1 MRRRVYTFG
10 ETMAL
15 FRTVSPGG
23 IETTNEARVG
33 IGGADSNV
41 AIGLS
46 RLGVPVLWVGR
57 VGDDSLGRRIQRELR
72 AEGIQTHAILDPAP
86 TGLMVKDHRT
96 PNTTQVLF
104 YRHASAGS
112 RLTPADIRRDLI
124 AEAGVVHVT
133 GITASL
139 SSSAEDATF
148 TAIEYAREEGALVSF
163 DVNHRPTLWPEE
175 DPAPLYRK
183 IAQRSDIVFAGT
195 EEARLLLNQGAT
207 SNSTWLARELA
218 ELGPREVII
227 KLGADGC
234 VADISGQAY
243 SQAAVPVTVVDTVGA
258 GDAFVAGYLA
268 ALIDERDPAARLQH
282 AATVAAFS
290 CLNDGDWEGL
300 PRQADLRLLKTQD
313 PVDR

>member
-1 MRRRVYTFG
+1 MKRRVFTFG

-15 FRTVSPGG
+15 FRAGSPGG
-23 IETTNEARVG
+23 IETTSEAKIG

-46 RLGVPVLWVGR
+46 RLGVSTQWVGR

-72 AEGIQTHAILDPAP
+72 AEGIDTHVIVDPAP
-86 TGLMVKDHRT
+86 TGLMIKDHRT
-96 PNTTQVLF
+96 PHTTQVLF
-104 YRHASAGS
+104 YRRHSAGS
-112 RLTPADIRRDLI
+112 RLAPKDISRDMI
-124 AEAGVVHVT
+124 AHAGIVHIT

-148 TAIEYAREEGALVSF
+148 TAIQYAREEGAQVSF
-163 DVNHRPTLWPEE
+163 DVNHRPRLWLDD

-183 IAQRSDIVFAGT
+183 IAKSSDIIFAGSD
-195 EEARLLLNQGAT
+195 EARLLLGQGIS
-207 SNSTWLARELA
+207 SNSTWLACELA

-243 SQAAVPVTVVDTVGA
+243 TQPAVPVTVVDTVGA

-268 ALIDERDPAARLQH
+268 ALIEGADPAARLRR

-300 PRQADLRLLKTQD
+300 PRQEDLHLLETQD